1 MKGKIETLLF
11 SKKSIF
17 VFTVLSA
24 VGLLLSYSVRYGY
37 VYVDNVIFENAS
49 LVFFI
54 FSIFTTAYLFAM
66 LYMKMKN
73 QSCVNS
79 KWMKF
84 GAFLSELCGI
94 FLIVYSFVTVIVDR
108 GMNFS
113 TLETLLAKAFPVWC
127 AADAGAFFIF
137 IFPNLK
143 NAKVR
148 KAVSVV
154 LFALWFL

>member
-94 FLIVYSFVTVIVDR
+94 FLIVF
-108 GMNFS
+108 
-113 TLETLLAKAFPVWC
+113 LL
-127 AADAGAFFIF
+127 
-137 IFPNLK
+137 
-143 NAKVR
+143 
-148 KAVSVV
+148 
-154 LFALWFL
+154 